1 MSLSPYFTPYLMAV
15 PKGHTNQIESIQK
28 CNSQS
33 HLPYLRQ
40 IKQWFVYYKPRTT
53 KITLDGIL
61 RGKITITL
69 EINKAW
75 PGFDEIP
82 KKL

>member
-33 HLPYLRQ
+33 HLSR
-40 IKQWFVYYKPRTT
+40 IKPWFVYYKPRTT

-61 RGKITITL
+61 RGKITIML

-75 PGFDEIP
+75 SGFDEIP